1 MALLIKKE
9 TRKAEIPSASQADI
23 AFLLL
28 IFFIVSTT
36 VDVDK
41 GISLIL
47 PPEGDSPIEIAK
59 KNITTIIIDP
69 QGRVMIDNKEVE
81 IKRIQGIAENL
92 LLNNPK
98 MIYSVKAHPRC
109 RYDKYIA
116 VLDQLKMA
124 NATRIS
130 IAE

>member
-1 MALLIKKE
+1 MALLTKKE

>member
-1 MALLIKKE
+1 MALLKKKE

-41 GISLIL
+41 GIGLIL

-81 IKRIQGIAENL
+81 IKRIQNIAENL

>member
-1 MALLIKKE
+1 MALLKKKK
-9 TRKAEIPSASQADI
+9 TRKVDIPSASQADV

-28 IFFIVSTT
+28 LFFICTTT

-41 GISLIL
+41 GIGLIL

-69 QGRVMIDNKEVE
+69 QGNVLIDNKEVD
-81 IKRIQGIAENL
+81 IKNILNIAKDL
-92 LLNNPK
+92 QMNNDK
-98 MIYSVKAHPRC
+98 MIFSVKAHPRC

-116 VLDQLKMA
+116 VLDQLKQA
-124 NATRIS
+124 KATRIS